1 MTHVPQPHAICI
13 CFTSCSAALVS
24 PWQRSVDPAGGAA
37 ERFGANGGCLV
48 ELSTEWVVAVLHLV
62 QHELVLLA
70 AVGILLLGA
79 EDLLFDLLWLTR
91 PRRAVQLPAQ
101 APMPGT
107 IAIFVPAWREHG
119 VLPATLDAMLR
130 AWAGE
135 DVRIYIGC
143 YRNDA
148 ETIFAISQRVAAH
161 APLRLV
167 IGANGPSSK
176 ADNLNRIWQAMG
188 ADERA
193 EGRRF
198 AAVVLHDAE
207 DQVHPAEIGLFRREL
222 PGAAMVQIPVEPM
235 LVPGK
240 GPIAAH
246 YADEFAEA
254 HGKELPLRA
263 AFSAALPAA
272 GVGCAFSRDALV
284 LLALEHG
291 DGPFHADSLTEDYEL
306 GLILG
311 SRGGQCRFVAA
322 RADDGSRI
330 AVRSEFPATIEAC
343 VRQKSRWIAGIALAG
358 WDRLDWSGGSSRRRR
373 QGARGGAALWLTC
386 WMLWRDRR
394 APLAAVVI
402 LAAYLGL
409 LVTGLVQAGALAR
422 WWQPAPP
429 PDGLAILLVV
439 NAGLMLWRLGM
450 RFVFSAAIYGWRQG
464 LLAIPRAFLANVI
477 HILAARR
484 ALVIYVRQLRTRT
497 LVWDKTE
504 HAALSPLRPVAE
516 ER

>member
-1 MTHVPQPHAICI
+1 MPFA
-13 CFTSCSAALVS
+13 FALQAVS
-24 PWQRSVDPAGGAA
+24 PRYVRACVVRLTRPPGGEEA

-79 EDLLFDLLWLTR
+79 EDLLFDLLWLGR
-91 PRRAVQLPAQ
+91 PRRAPLLSTQPSLT
-101 APMPGT
+101 GT
-107 IAIFVPAWREHG
+107 IAIFVPAWRENM
-119 VLPATLDAMLR
+119 VLPDTIDAMLR
-130 AWAGE
+130 VWAGE

-167 IGANGPSSK
+167 IGTANGPSSK

-207 DQVHPAEIGLFRREL
+207 DRVHPDEIALFRREL

-235 LVPGK
+235 LVAAQ

-311 SRGGQCRFVAA
+311 SRGGKCRFVEA
-322 RADDGSRI
+322 RAADGSRI
-330 AVRSEFPATIEAC
+330 AVRSEFPATLEGC

-358 WDRLDWSGGSSRRRR
+358 WDRLDWSGASGRRRR
-373 QGARGGAALWLTC
+373 QGRHAGVAPWLIC

-409 LVTGLVQAGALAR
+409 LVAGVVQVGVLAR
-422 WWQPAPP
+422 WWQPAPLA
-429 PDGLAILLVV
+429 DGLAILLIV

-450 RFVFSAAIYGWRQG
+450 RFVFSSAIYGWRQG

-504 HAALSPLRPVAE
+504 HAALTSLRPAAE
-516 ER
+516 ES

>member
-1 MTHVPQPHAICI
+1 M
-13 CFTSCSAALVS
+13 
-24 PWQRSVDPAGGAA
+24 
-37 ERFGANGGCLV
+37 

-79 EDLLFDLLWLTR
+79 EDLLFDLMWLGR
-91 PRRAVQLPAQ
+91 PRRALPMPTQ
-101 APMPGT
+101 APLSGT
-107 IAIFVPAWREHG
+107 IAIFVPAWREHA
-119 VLPATLDAMLR
+119 VLPDTLEAMLR

-148 ETIFAISQRVAAH
+148 ETIFAISQLVAAH
-161 APLRLV
+161 GSLRLV
-167 IGANGPSSK
+167 IGAADGPSSK

-207 DQVHPAEIGLFRREL
+207 DRVHPAEIGLFRREL
-222 PGAAMVQIPVEPM
+222 SGAAMVQIPVEPM
-235 LVPGK
+235 LVPGR

-311 SRGGQCRFVAA
+311 ARGGKCRFVEAHAA
-322 RADDGSRI
+322 DGSRI
-330 AVRSEFPATIEAC
+330 AVRSEFPATLEAC

-358 WDRLDWSGGSSRRRR
+358 WDRLDWSGAAGKRRRP
-373 QGARGGAALWLTC
+373 GWLAGAAPWLTR

-409 LVTGLVQAGALAR
+409 LVTGLVQVGALAG
-422 WWQPAPP
+422 WWKRAPL
-429 PDGLAILLVV
+429 PDSLTILLIV

-450 RFVFSAAIYGWRQG
+450 RLVFSAAIYGWRQG
-464 LLAIPRAFLANVI
+464 ILAIPRAFLANVI

-484 ALVIYVRQLRTRT
+484 ALVIYARQLRTRT

-504 HAALSPLRPVAE
+504 HAALAELRPAAE

>member
-1 MTHVPQPHAICI
+1 M
-13 CFTSCSAALVS
+13 
-24 PWQRSVDPAGGAA
+24 
-37 ERFGANGGCLV
+37 
-48 ELSTEWVVAVLHLV
+48 ELSTEGVVAVLHLV

-70 AVGILLLGA
+70 AVGILLLGT
-79 EDLLFDLLWLTR
+79 EDLLFDLMWLGR
-91 PRRAVQLPAQ
+91 PRRAPQLPAQ
-101 APMPGT
+101 APLSGT
-107 IAIFVPAWREHG
+107 IAIFVPAWRENA
-119 VLPATLDAMLR
+119 VLPDTLDAMLR

-161 APLRLV
+161 AALRLV
-167 IGANGPSSK
+167 IGSNGPSSK
-176 ADNLNRIWQAMG
+176 ADNLNHIWQAMG

-207 DQVHPAEIGLFRREL
+207 DRVHPAEIGLFRREL

-235 LVPGK
+235 LVAGR

-263 AFSAALPAA
+263 AFAAGLPAA

-284 LLALEHG
+284 VLALEHA

-311 SRGGQCRFVAA
+311 ARGGKCRFVEALAA
-322 RADDGSRI
+322 DGSRI
-330 AVRSEFPATIEAC
+330 AVRSEFPATLEAC

-358 WDRLDWSGGSSRRRR
+358 WDRLDWSGASGKRR
-373 QGARGGAALWLTC
+373 QQGQLAGAAPWLTC

-394 APLAAVVI
+394 ASLAAVVI

-409 LVTGLVQAGALAR
+409 VVAGLVQVGVLAR
-422 WWQPAPP
+422 WWQPAPVT
-429 PDGLAILLVV
+429 DGLAIMLIV
-439 NAGLMLWRLGM
+439 NAGLLLWRLGM
-450 RFVFSAAIYGWRQG
+450 RFVFTAAIYGWRQG
-464 LLAIPRAFLANVI
+464 ILAIPRAFLANVI

-484 ALVIYVRQLRTRT
+484 ALVIYLRQLRTRT

-504 HAALSPLRPVAE
+504 HAALASLRAAPGD
-516 ER
+516 R

>member
-1 MTHVPQPHAICI
+1 MLYLWFHGVRFQ
-13 CFTSCSAALVS
+13 AALHS
-24 PWQRSVDPAGGAA
+24 FLELRATEGH
-37 ERFGANGGCLV
+37 GANGGCLV
-48 ELSTEWVVAVLHLV
+48 ELSTDWVALVLHPV
-62 QHELVLLA
+62 QHEIVLLA

-79 EDLLFDLLWLTR
+79 EDFLFDLLWFGR
-91 PRRAVQLPAQ
+91 DRRASKPTALPPLDGAV
-101 APMPGT
+101 AV
-107 IAIFVPAWREHG
+107 FVPAWRESE
-119 VLPATLDAMLR
+119 VLPSTLDAMVA

-135 DVRIYIGC
+135 DVRIYVGC
-143 YRNDA
+143 YPNDA
-148 ETIFAISQRVAAH
+148 ETIFAISQRVAAC

-167 IGANGPSSK
+167 IAVGAGPTSK
-176 ADNLNRIWQAMG
+176 ADNLNHIWQAMG

-193 EGRRF
+193 EGWRF

-207 DQVHPAEIGLFRREL
+207 DRVHPEEIALFRREL

-235 LVPGK
+235 LIPGN

-263 AFSAALPAA
+263 ALAAGLPAA
-272 GVGCAFSRDALV
+272 GVGCAFAREALL
-284 LLALEHG
+284 LLALERAE
-291 DGPFHADSLTEDYEL
+291 GPFHADSLTEDYEL

-311 SRGGQCRFVAA
+311 SRGGICRFVEA
-322 RADDGSRI
+322 RAADGSRI
-330 AVRSEFPATIEAC
+330 AVRSEFPAALEAC

-358 WDRLDWSGGSSRRRR
+358 WDRLDWSGGPSERRRNGQ
-373 QGARGGAALWLTC
+373 QGRSALLFTR

-394 APLAAVVI
+394 APLSAVVI
-402 LAAYLGL
+402 LSAYLGL
-409 LVTGLVQAGALAR
+409 LLTGLIQAGEMAG
-422 WWQPAPP
+422 WWQSVPHSDAMTS
-429 PDGLAILLVV
+429 LFTV
-439 NAGLMLWRLGM
+439 NALLMLWRLGM
-450 RFVFSAAIYGWRQG
+450 RFVFSAAIYGWKQG

-484 ALVIYVRQLRTRT
+484 SLVIYMRQLQTRT

-504 HAALSPLRPVAE
+504 HSVLSSLRPVAE